1 MATNDVSV
9 ELDDFGGS
17 KENFLIPKK
26 KKKKER
32 AIESSN
38 VANPQFEFDPFGVAT
53 SDLVNV
59 ERASD
64 EALDSIGASRDAT
77 TGELI
82 LPLTAEAKDIYDAGF
97 DFDNDNQNNNS
108 PTGLFDNDTSSVTSG
123 IKYSGG
129 VKGVFNKLSELHN

>member
-97 DFDNDNQNNNS
+97 DFDNDNQNSNL

-123 IKYSGG
+123 VKYSGG
-129 VKGVFNKLSELHN
+129 SYRMATT